1 MRFLKVLLRIKD
13 SFITL
18 FSIMLFSTFF
28 RGKVVIGR
36 SARFVG
42 MPSIMALGQSIEIGV
57 GLRLASS
64 TLSNLLGVNHRVI
77 IATISNGKIQIGN
90 NFRMSGGA
98 IVARKSITIGNNVN
112 VGVNCTITDS
122 DHHAVDYSKR
132 GLETSKDIST
142 RPVIIGDDVWLG
154 ANVTI
159 LKGVTV
165 GSRSI
170 VGAGITVT
178 KSIPADHIYNHSGL
192 RTAKNGN

>member
-1 MRFLKVLLRIKD
+1 MRFSKVLLKSKDRIV
-13 SFITL
+13 TL

-28 RGKVVIGR
+28 RGKVTIGR

-42 MPSIMALGQSIEIGV
+42 MPSIIALGQSIEIGEE
-57 GLRLASS
+57 LRLASS

-90 NFRMSGGA
+90 NFRMSGGS
-98 IVARKSITIGNNVN
+98 IVARCSIIIGNNVN
-112 VGVNCTITDS
+112 VGVNCIITDS
-122 DHHAVDYSKR
+122 DHHAIEYSKR
-132 GLETSKDIST
+132 GLESSKDIAT

-159 LKGVTV
+159 LKGVTI

-170 VGAGITVT
+170 VGAGLTVK
-178 KSIPADHIYNHSGL
+178 KSIPADHICTESGL
-192 RTAKNGN
+192 RIVKNGD